1 MSKNGFPIQPLH
13 EKIIVLPF
21 SAEEKTTGGIIVPD
35 SAKERPNKATVI
47 AVGSGTNERAMA
59 LKVGDVVLHVKGAG
73 MEIECNG
80 EKYFLMRDTDCL
92 AKLTDK

>member
-1 MSKNGFPIQPLH
+1 MSKNAFPIEPLH

-21 SAEEKTTGGIIVPD
+21 PAEDKTTGGIIVPD
-35 SAKERPNKATVI
+35 SVKERPNKATVV
-47 AVGSGTNERAMA
+47 AVGTGINERPMA

-80 EKYFLMRDTDCL
+80 TKYYLMRDTDCL
-92 AKLTDK
+92 SKII